1 MNSIKTDIA
10 YALAEVKADTRPITG
25 GHACQFC
32 ADTDITQT
40 LSEIMDAL
48 SLSQQLISLPAITR
62 VLRSVLQERYEKD
75 LTIQAGSTGTSM
87 VRGSTLR
94 AHLVNHAVHNRLFL
108 QLNLVRRGP
117 VL

>member
-1 MNSIKTDIA
+1 MSLKTDVEA
-10 YALAEVKADTRPITG
+10 QLALVKADTRPITG

-32 ADTDITQT
+32 HDDEIAKTLFETLHTATQT
-40 LSEIMDAL
+40 
-48 SLSQQLISLPAITR
+48 QQLISLPAIVR

-94 AHLVNHAVHNRLFL
+94 AHLVNHTIHNRLFL